1 MYNTRHKSIL
11 YTVVLPFKIYIFD
24 TEAIKQFI
32 SEHAANIWE
41 TFVYISI
48 TVFGTT
54 GEKLTILFID
64 GIGFP
69 VVLDKTDNITL
80 TQVIWMKRN
89 PRIITKTKDQINTQV
104 KYAIMWF

>member
-1 MYNTRHKSIL
+1 MNNTRHKSIF
-11 YTVVLPFKIYIFD
+11 YKVVLPFKIYIFD

-54 GEKLTILFID
+54 GEKLTILFLD

-69 VVLDKTDNITL
+69 AILDKTDNITL
-80 TQVIWMKRN
+80 TQAIFVLRN
-89 PRIITKTKDQINTQV
+89 PCILN
-104 KYAIMWF
+104 KYLCTRSSRELIVLTD